1 MTPIEKYLRIAPA
14 HLVSTFGAEYVRGTT
29 ELAKN
34 SKHAQASINFLRS
47 LWRNRVSISIID
59 KIRTNSETLKSSLN
73 VYSLFE
79 Q

>member
-47 LWRNRVSISIID
+47 L
-59 KIRTNSETLKSSLN
+59 
-73 VYSLFE
+73 
-79 Q
+79 